1 MSGTPKENQT
11 SALESRLSRLEE
23 VERKIMLIM
32 QHAGNAL
39 EELSKDRPIVKQVE
53 GHTHNF
59 HLIVKE
65 VESEMNTHI
74 NYLNQISAGLPYE
87 GNTHFCFTV
96 FILLMESDPSVSS
109 TVVESELPLKPVTP
123 LMEDLDSV
131 CKTQV
136 NGVEENIKIEAQTPS
151 KPSWH
156 IVSQNSY

>member
-1 MSGTPKENQT
+1 MNKMSGGPKENQT

-59 HLIVKE
+59 HMVVKE
-65 VESEMNTHI
+65 VESEMSAHI

-87 GNTHFCFTV
+87 GNTYADSIDLYHAIDRLSLVRNT
-96 FILLMESDPSVSS
+96 LLSV
-109 TVVESELPLKPVTP
+109 L
-123 LMEDLDSV
+123 
-131 CKTQV
+131 
-136 NGVEENIKIEAQTPS
+136 
-151 KPSWH
+151 
-156 IVSQNSY
+156 